1 MKEDVRRCLGESKQK
16 ISMEEVTKCA
26 AVELFYLLHL
36 FAIVGCII
44 DTLMEQRINFFNF

>member
-26 AVELFYLLHL
+26 AVELFDLLHL
-36 FAIVGCII
+36 FAIL
-44 DTLMEQRINFFNF
+44 TKEFL